1 MKQFLLALL
10 FTLPFLPAAA
20 QEEGEVIVIAEL
32 SRSEV
37 TQFLEEAEDQFYAIF
52 NANVEEDDYEIS
64 CRKERP
70 TGSNILVRMCEPAF
84 MIKARAENA
93 NWIGFNAA
101 AIVTDQAIRSGLEPE
116 YARLQEKMEQ
126 MTQDIPEF
134 AQIGSILAQLRTR
147 HNQLTN

>member
-1 MKQFLLALL
+1 MLRFLLALSL
-10 FTLPFLPAAA
+10 ILPILPAAA

-52 NANVEEDDYEIS
+52 NANVEEDDYEIN
-64 CRKERP
+64 CRMEKP
-70 TGSNILVRMCEPAF
+70 TGSNISIRMCEPTF

-93 NWIGFNAA
+93 NLIGFNPA
-101 AIVTDQAIRSGLEPE
+101 AIVPDRAIRSGLEPE
-116 YARLQEKMEQ
+116 YNRLQEKMEQ

-134 AQIGSILAQLRTR
+134 AQIASILAQLRAR
-147 HNQLTN
+147 RDQLTN